1 MERGWQRVRCRMK
14 QRDQVNLTDI
24 QRMAAELKQRFKAL
38 KRYET
43 IQVRTFDRITAE
55 PQWVRSFRFLLSK
68 LKQEVEVVDF
78 LLQVCDWL
86 LLDAFF
92 VTYHLRVYLC
102 SFHVVEHFDVDA
114 VQSLSGWGVNSVGAE
129 PRPESVPSALETAAF
144 NLR

>member
-1 MERGWQRVRCRMK
+1 MERGWQQVRCRMK
-14 QRDQVNLTDI
+14 QHDRVNLTDI
-24 QRMAAELKQRFKAL
+24 RRMAAKFNQSFRAL
-38 KRYET
+38 KRYEM
-43 IQVRTFDRITAE
+43 IQVRTFDRINAE

-68 LKQEVEVVDF
+68 LKQVVEVVDF

-86 LLDAFF
+86 LFDAFS

-114 VQSLSGWGVNSVGAE
+114 VQSLSGWVVNSVGAE